1 MSKLEER
8 YNNLVKEHLDL
19 ITRNENKIKEIE
31 QLNEIIKDLI
41 NENNKL
47 RTQIVDLR
55 NHRIIFVDNDKEYD
69 LPIQK
74 YK

>member
-1 MSKLEER
+1 MDKLEER

-31 QLNEIIKDLI
+31 QLNEIIKELI